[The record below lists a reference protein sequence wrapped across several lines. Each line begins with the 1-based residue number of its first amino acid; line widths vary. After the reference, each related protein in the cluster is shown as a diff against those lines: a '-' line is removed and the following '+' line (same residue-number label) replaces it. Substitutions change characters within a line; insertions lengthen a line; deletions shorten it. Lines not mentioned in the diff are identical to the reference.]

1 LNWEFRV
8 NDLAEC
14 PHGVKIRNLL
24 LANIL
29 ARGAAFQLSAIERLH
44 F

>member
-1 LNWEFRV
+1 LNWEFHV

-14 PHGVKIRNLL
+14 PHGVQILNLL
-24 LANIL
+24 LADIQ